1 MKKKICIQKLGVRV
15 DRMNEKIYNKL
26 VRDNIPEI
34 IEKDGEIPFIK
45 ILNETEFKVEL
56 ERKLLEEYHE
66 VLNASNRE
74 ERLEELADMLEIIT
88 TLSFIENSNLETV
101 LSIME
106 EKREK
111 KGGFSK
117 KIFLQ
122 KTIKK

>member
-1 MKKKICIQKLGVRV
+1 
-15 DRMNEKIYNKL
+15 MNEKIYNKL